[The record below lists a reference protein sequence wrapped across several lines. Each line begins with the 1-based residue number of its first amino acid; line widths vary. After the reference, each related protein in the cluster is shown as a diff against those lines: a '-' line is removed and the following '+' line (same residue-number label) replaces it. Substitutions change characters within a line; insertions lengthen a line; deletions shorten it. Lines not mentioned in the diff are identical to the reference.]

1 MTTATANPAAAG
13 SDSASQT
20 LSLDDAASLDFHDP
34 EEDNGGAWRPDAE
47 EKHDA
52 VSLEKAAEN
61 LKTDDEGDE
70 PAGDTET
77 GANEA
82 DEADDG
88 DKQPIL
94 MKGGEQV
101 TLGELKLGYM
111 RDKDYRHKTQ
121 ALGNSRRSLESTAA
135 RVLKSVDAVAGFLA
149 QQLPEEPS
157 RHLAMTDPGE
167 YTRRKAMFDAGI
179 EQIQAIL
186 SFANDTKQASREMTA
201 EQLQAT
207 LASENAALIEAF
219 PALAKPDLRE
229 KFFADAFRTGQ
240 DFGFS
245 PDEMREFND
254 HRYFKVMHWAM
265 KGLEAERAREKAMSK
280 LQNAPP
286 ITPKARQAGKTAG
299 NRDAMRKLTQTGSIH
314 DAVRID
320 F

>member
-1 MTTATANPAAAG
+1 MTTATANLASAG

-34 EEDNGGAWRPDAE
+34 EEDNGGAWRPDGE
-47 EKHDA
+47 ERNDA
-52 VSLEKAAEN
+52 VSLEKAAQN

-70 PAGDTET
+70 PTGEA
-77 GANEA
+77 GANKA

-101 TLGELKLGYM
+101 TLGELKHGYM

-149 QQLPEEPS
+149 EQLPDEPS

-167 YTRRKAMFDAGI
+167 YTRRKAMFDSGI
-179 EQIQAIL
+179 EQIQSIL
-186 SFANDTKQASREMTA
+186 SFANDTKTASREMTA

-207 LASENAALIEAF
+207 LAQENALLVDAF
-219 PALAKPDLRE
+219 PELQKPDVRE
-229 KFFADAFRTGQ
+229 KFFADAFSTGG

-245 PDEMREFND
+245 PDEMRQFND

-265 KGLEAERAREKAMSK
+265 KGLEAERARSKAMSK
-280 LQNAPP
+280 LDNAPP
-286 ITPKARQAGKTAG
+286 LTPKARQAGKTAG
-299 NRDAMRKLTQTGSIH
+299 SRDAMRKLSQTGSIH
-314 DAVRID
+314 DALKID